1 VPAQNAV
8 KFFNDVVKTM
18 GPSVVGT
25 SIQLYMVPGMNH
37 CRGGPGPNVFDKVA
51 AMEEWLKA
59 GTAPKQ
65 IIASHATEG
74 KTDRTRPLCPYGQVA
89 RWKGAG
95 STDDAANFSCVASPT
110 TNQTAGR

>member
-1 VPAQNAV
+1 V

-18 GPSVVGT
+18 GPAVVEK

-37 CRGGPGPNVFDKVA
+37 CRGGPGPNVFDKVS
-51 AMEEWLKA
+51 AMEQWQKT
-59 GTAPKQ
+59 GRAPKQ
-65 IIASHATEG
+65 IVAAHETAG

-89 RWKGAG
+89 RWKGNG
-95 STDDAANFSCVASPT
+95 STDAAENFTCVASAP